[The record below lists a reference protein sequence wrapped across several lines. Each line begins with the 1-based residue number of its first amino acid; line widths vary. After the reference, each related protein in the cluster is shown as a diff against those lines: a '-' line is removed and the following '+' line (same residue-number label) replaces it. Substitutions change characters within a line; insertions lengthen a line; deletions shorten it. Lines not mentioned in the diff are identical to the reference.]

1 MFFSTWVTPSHA
13 QSVRGA
19 GIAELSA
26 RADGQAYLVSFQVD
40 GAFTED
46 LEEAIQAG
54 IPTTFTYLFRVKR
67 HVTAWFD
74 ERIAEFQ
81 VRRTVHYDNI
91 REVYTVLLGEKGQ
104 TITVN
109 RLDEAQKLMT
119 QFTDMPVAVRGSLTD
134 EGPYYV
140 QIKAQLDQVDVPLN
154 LSDFFIFS
162 ALWDFET
169 RWAKVELPP
178 QPPAEAPPAGDA
190 PDADSEASP

>member
-81 VRRTVHYDNI
+81 VRRTVDYDNI
-91 REVYTVLLGEKGQ
+91 REVYTVSHSTRMKKRPASRSTCWSRLMTLPLFRCKKSVTVATRPIWSGQCMSRIAVFEFITGRFLAAQKWGEK
-104 TITVN
+104 
-109 RLDEAQKLMT
+109 
-119 QFTDMPVAVRGSLTD
+119 
-134 EGPYYV
+134 
-140 QIKAQLDQVDVPLN
+140 
-154 LSDFFIFS
+154 
-162 ALWDFET
+162 
-169 RWAKVELPP
+169 VEM
-178 QPPAEAPPAGDA
+178 QNV
-190 PDADSEASP
+190 SV